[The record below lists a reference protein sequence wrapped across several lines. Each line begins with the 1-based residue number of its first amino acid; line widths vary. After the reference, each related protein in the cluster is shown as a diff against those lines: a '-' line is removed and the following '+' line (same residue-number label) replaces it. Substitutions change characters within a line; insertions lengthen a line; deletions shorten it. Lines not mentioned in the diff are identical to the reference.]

1 MSKVKIKLGQTL
13 HDCKILIDGKE
24 LPNICSIKIDVD
36 AEHLTAATVEFIP
49 TEIEGDLSLIPGASI
64 TPVIKLK
71 KKK

>member
-13 HDCKILIDGKE
+13 HDCKIFIDGKE
-24 LPNICSIKIDVD
+24 LPNVCSIKIDVD

-49 TEIEGDLSLIPGASI
+49 HEIEGDLSIMPGVSI
-64 TPVIKLK
+64 TPVFKMK